1 MSIIGVSS
9 GYLRDKGSRF
19 FGIKQTTDSMN
30 RRTKSIEQRN
40 REIYAD
46 YIAHLRNGMPVMMA
60 YATIAHRYD
69 LSENHVRNIIMAAA
83 KNH

>member
-1 MSIIGVSS
+1 MFIFGVSS

-19 FGIKQTTDSMN
+19 FGTKQTTDSMN

-46 YIAHLRNGMPVMMA
+46 YCAHLRNGLPAMDA
-60 YATIAHRYD
+60 YAACAHYYD
-69 LSENHVRNIIMAAA
+69 LDADYIRRVIREQA
-83 KNH
+83 KK

>member
-1 MSIIGVSS
+1 M
-9 GYLRDKGSRF
+9 Y
-19 FGIKQTTDSMN
+19 QTKTTASMY
-30 RRTKSIEQRN
+30 RKSKTLQWRN

-46 YIAHLRNGMPVMMA
+46 YIAHLRNGMPVMMT

-69 LSENHVRNIIMAAA
+69 LSENHVRNVIMAAA

>member
-1 MSIIGVSS
+1 
-9 GYLRDKGSRF
+9 
-19 FGIKQTTDSMN
+19 MN
-30 RRTKSIEQRN
+30 RRTTSIEQRN